1 MKERYD
7 HRLLLKHLPSDFRSF
22 LEHIQSLQY
31 VDKPDYLVCVCR
43 NLTCHKT
50 CLSSVLM
57 VILGFLDACRSVG
70 TLHEAAWRP
79 RL

>member
-31 VDKPDYLVCVCR
+31 VDKPDYSVSNQVSVSRWR
-43 NLTCHKT
+43 NDCNLAGGT
-50 CLSSVLM
+50 
-57 VILGFLDACRSVG
+57 VIDAGRRPG
-70 TLHEAAWRP
+70 ALHETTRCS
-79 RL
+79 RM

>member
-31 VDKPDYLVCVCR
+31 IDKPDYTVSNFKLISHR
-43 NLTCHKT
+43 ELN
-50 CLSSVLM
+50 M
-57 VILGFLDACRSVG
+57 
-70 TLHEAAWRP
+70 
-79 RL
+79 

>member
-31 VDKPDYLVCVCR
+31 IDKPDYTVSSRPIVAEDGQ
-43 NLTCHKT
+43 
-50 CLSSVLM
+50 LSR
-57 VILGFLDACRSVG
+57 ILL
-70 TLHEAAWRP
+70 
-79 RL
+79 